1 MKKIVLPFIL
11 FFLAGAA
18 IVNAQSSL
26 RFGPTVGL
34 NFANIGGKDATGNL
48 STKTGLFIGGFMT
61 YQFSDMFALEPQ
73 VVYSMKGATSA
84 QGGVNSTISLNYI
97 DIPVFLKLYIPL
109 AGNSNIKP
117 EIYVGPSFGFN
128 VAASIEQTANGQTNT
143 ADVSSQVKG
152 FDMGLGF
159 GGGVAFGVGS
169 GLLDFSVR
177 YSLGLTSWDNSGN
190 NLTLT
195 NNVFSIVAGY
205 AFSTN

>member
-1 MKKIVLPFIL
+1 MKKIILPLIL
-11 FFLAGAA
+11 FVMVGAA
-18 IVNAQSSL
+18 LVNAQTNL
-26 RFGPTVGL
+26 RFGPMVGL

-48 STKTGLFIGGFMT
+48 SSKTGLYIGGFMT

-73 VVYSMKGATSA
+73 VAYSMEGATSA

-97 DIPVFLKLYIPL
+97 SIPVFLKLYIPL
-109 AGNSNIKP
+109 QGNTTIKP
-117 EIYVGPSFGFN
+117 ELYAGPSFAFN
-128 VAASIEQTANGQTNT
+128 VAASVEQTANGQTNT

-152 FDMGLGF
+152 FDMGLAF
-159 GGGVAFGVGS
+159 GGGVAFGVGT

-195 NNVFSIVAGY
+195 NNVVSLIAGY
-205 AFSTN
+205 AF